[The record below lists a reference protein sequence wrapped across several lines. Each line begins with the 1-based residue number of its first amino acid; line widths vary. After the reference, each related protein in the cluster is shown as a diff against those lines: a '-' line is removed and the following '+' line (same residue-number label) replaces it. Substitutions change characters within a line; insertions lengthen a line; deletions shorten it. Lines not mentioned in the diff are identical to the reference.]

1 MKRTLS
7 LCMALLMMV
16 SVLFAVPFTASAA
29 NGGANAFNDC
39 MVSDIQGLNDA
50 LVKAE
55 SGTRICLIGDITAT
69 PSFPYPIGVQYSAA
83 KSGTVVLDLN
93 GFSID
98 VTTTTMTNL
107 FSISRMTDFYV
118 INSDPDHDSSIN
130 FSTKKSGTDGNGS
143 VFLLNNEQASLI
155 VSGVD
160 ISLCKDSDYQPTG
173 EVSIMSVINCKDFY
187 RLHLYDSTLTNHTSI
202 GSGIIF
208 QPTSSNA
215 YAQSDVEIYS
225 STIKSNSY
233 CINYETSYSAAYMQ
247 FAYSL
252 LDCDE
257 YYYTAFDLPSSCT
270 YTFGQISASGFKAYK
285 AAANN
290 TLVSISDSQKI
301 VDFTDKAD
309 ISFSSSRFGTHF
321 HTAQALVN
329 TMDGHYMICKTCGV
343 FLSNEEHN
351 GKIEAVAA
359 TCTTDGHTEGYDCS
373 CGYNVR
379 VEMIAPTG
387 HQHTEE
393 KAAVAATCTE
403 KGYTAGVYCNDCET
417 WISGHEEIAA
427 LGHTEVADAAV
438 SATCTQ
444 PGKTAGK
451 HCSVCGEITVAQ
463 TEVPALGH
471 TIVTDKAVAATCT
484 KTGLT
489 EGKHC
494 SVCGATLVAQTT
506 VSKTSH
512 TYKTTTTT
520 KATTSKDGKKVTA
533 CTVCGK
539 VSSTAVIYKASS
551 IKLSKTTFT
560 YNGKAQ
566 KPTVTVKNS
575 KGTTL
580 KNGTDYTVSYSS
592 GCKNTGKYTIT
603 VKFKG
608 NYSGSTKLTFNILP
622 SKTSKLT
629 VSQTTTSIKATWKA
643 VTGATGYKVTLYN
656 SSGKAVKTVD
666 TTKTTYTFSKLSK
679 GTTYKVRVTAYKT
692 IDSKKV
698 SSSVYTQLTTATKT
712 DAPSIKVSSTAK
724 KTAKISWS

>member
-93 GFSID
+93 GYSID

-107 FSISRMTDFYV
+107 FSISQLTDFYV

-130 FSTKKSGTDGNGS
+130 FNTTKSDADGNGS

-160 ISLCKDSDYQPTG
+160 ISLCKDSAYQSTDG
-173 EVSIMSVINCKDFY
+173 GYRTCIINCQDFY
-187 RLHLYDSTLTNHTSI
+187 RLHLYDSELTNHTNN
-202 GSGIIF
+202 GSGIRF
-208 QPTSSNA
+208 APKSSTA
-215 YAQSDVEIYS
+215 YAQSDVKVYN
-225 STIKSNSY
+225 STIKSRSY

-247 FAYSL
+247 FASSL

-285 AAANN
+285 VAANN
-290 TLVSISDSQKI
+290 ALVSISDSQKI
-301 VDFTDKAD
+301 VDFTDNAD

-321 HTAQALVN
+321 HTPQALVN

-343 FLSNEEHN
+343 FLSNEEHD

-417 WISGHEEIAA
+417 WISGHEEIPA

-444 PGKTAGK
+444 PGKTIGK

-463 TEVPALGH
+463 TEVAATGH
-471 TIVTDKAVAATCT
+471 TPAKAVKENVKAATCKANGSYDEVVYCSVCKAEISRKTVKTDKLAHTVVTDKAVAATCT
-484 KTGLT
+484 KAGKT

-494 SVCGATLVAQTT
+494 SVCNTVITAQKEVPATG
-506 VSKTSH
+506 KH
-512 TYKTTTTT
+512 TYTTATT
-520 KATTSKDGKKVTA
+520 KATTSKDGQIVKTCKVCKK
-533 CTVCGK
+533 TVK
-539 VSSTAVIYKASS
+539 TTIYKASS
-551 IKLSKTTFT
+551 IKLSKTSFT

-580 KNGTDYTVSYSS
+580 KNGTD
-592 GCKNTGKYTIT
+592 
-603 VKFKG
+603 
-608 NYSGSTKLTFNILP
+608 
-622 SKTSKLT
+622 
-629 VSQTTTSIKATWKA
+629 
-643 VTGATGYKVTLYN
+643 
-656 SSGKAVKTVD
+656 
-666 TTKTTYTFSKLSK
+666 
-679 GTTYKVRVTAYKT
+679 
-692 IDSKKV
+692 
-698 SSSVYTQLTTATKT
+698 
-712 DAPSIKVSSTAK
+712 
-724 KTAKISWS
+724 